1 MPPPVRPDSYGTV
14 RQSEEQRGESKSY
27 CKLEI
32 DGGAKKNLEN
42 NFLRPENPPS
52 FLAKPPLL
60 AVNMQS
66 HEGLIR
72 RDTSVQVVVMV
83 SKQTITKTLWEI
95 QFCFFISIDS
105 LFVCLFYLRFRGP
118 YLKCH
123 ICAQG
128 SLLPSKQLEK
138 HCERF
143 YLFCLFLWMPL

>member
-1 MPPPVRPDSYGTV
+1 MEDRAK
-14 RQSEEQRGESKSY
+14 SKEGRVKATANW
-27 CKLEI
+27 KLMV
-32 DGGAKKNLEN
+32 GQKNLEN

-52 FLAKPPLL
+52 FLAKPPFL

-83 SKQTITKTLWEI
+83 SKQTITKTLWKI
-95 QFCFFISIDS
+95 KFCFFISIDS

-123 ICAQG
+123 ICA
-128 SLLPSKQLEK
+128 
-138 HCERF
+138 
-143 YLFCLFLWMPL
+143 